1 MADYRPA
8 VTAVF
13 VNGNPETAAVWAP
26 LLAELERVDVLTLSP
41 PGFGAP
47 VPAGFG
53 ATADEYLAWLATE
66 LEAIGEAVDLVGH
79 DWGAMHILR
88 LACQR
93 PDLLRSWCTDTA
105 GSFAH
110 DYVWHEATHAWQTPG
125 AGEKA
130 VAAMLAMGVPARA
143 DTYESLGMTPPT
155 AKELAEAFDESM
167 GQCILNLYRSAGQ
180 SVLARWSEH
189 LPAASARPGLVLIPT
204 NDFYTGGEA
213 RHRWVAERTGAAVT
227 VLEGLGH
234 WWLLEDPAAGADALG
249 RFWDTL

>member
-1 MADYRPA
+1 

-13 VNGNPETAAVWAP
+13 VHGNPETAAVWSP
-26 LLAELERVDVLTLSP
+26 LLAELGRADVLTLSP

-47 VPAGFG
+47 VPDGFG
-53 ATADEYLAWLATE
+53 ATADEYVAWLATK
-66 LEAIGEAVDLVGH
+66 LEAIGEPVDLVGH
-79 DWGAMHILR
+79 DWGANHVLR

-105 GSFAH
+105 GTFAQ

-130 VAAMLAMGVPARA
+130 IANLLAMGVPARA
-143 DTYESLGMTPPT
+143 TLYESLGMTPAV
-155 AKELAEAFDESM
+155 AKELAEAFDETM
-167 GQCILNLYRSAGQ
+167 GRCILAVYRSAGQ
-180 SVLARWSEH
+180 PVLAQWSER

-204 NDFYTGGEA
+204 DDIYTGGVA
-213 RHRWVAERTGAAVT
+213 RHRWVAERTGARVS

-234 WWLLEDPAAGADALG
+234 WWLLKDPKVGADALR
-249 RFWDTL
+249 RFWASL